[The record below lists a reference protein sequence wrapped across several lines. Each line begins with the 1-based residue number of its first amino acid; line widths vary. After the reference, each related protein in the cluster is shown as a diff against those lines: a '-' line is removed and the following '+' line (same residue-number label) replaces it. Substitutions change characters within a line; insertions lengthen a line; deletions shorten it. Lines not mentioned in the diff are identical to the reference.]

1 VKRALFVT
9 ALVVSGCVPTSAHD
23 RDSVSNALEARTGRV
38 LRPAG
43 EDTNVRLPPGTQL
56 GDGVDEDEAVG
67 VALWNNAR
75 FQADLTGLGL
85 ARADLIDAGMIRDPL
100 FTLFFP
106 LGPKQLE
113 FTAWFPIEALWQRP
127 AKIAA
132 AQADVERVATN
143 LVQSGLDFVRDV
155 RLGWADT
162 VLANDRAR
170 LARDGVMLRQ
180 KLTTLAEA
188 RRRNGDISEL
198 ELSTVRLELHRAEVE
213 ARRLEREADAARIRL
228 AGLLG
233 VEEPVQPLASEP
245 EPRSLT
251 ETVKDALALRP
262 DLRAAELAID
272 GARERGGAAVA
283 AMVPPASL
291 IADANGQGTK
301 GFEMGPGFQVE
312 LPLWNQQQ
320 GPRARAAVELERA
333 WWNYAAVR
341 RRIEVEVADAKA
353 RYLGAREALE
363 LLRGT
368 VLREVDSNL
377 ALASRAFAA
386 GEVSN
391 LVVLEAARLQVDAR
405 QREVELLA
413 EVRRASA
420 ELDRSV
426 GRKHVESK

>member
-1 VKRALFVT
+1 MKRALFVT